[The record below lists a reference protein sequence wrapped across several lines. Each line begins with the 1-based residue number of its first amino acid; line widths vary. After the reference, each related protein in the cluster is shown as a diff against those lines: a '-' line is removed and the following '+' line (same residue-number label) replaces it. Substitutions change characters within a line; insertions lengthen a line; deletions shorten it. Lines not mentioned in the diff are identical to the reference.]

1 MMVEGTYEQMLEIFD
16 EKIAVKPYKRCTKKV
31 VKKPITYIH
40 QDDLENDENAVEVE
54 AVESEESND

>member
-1 MMVEGTYEQMLEIFD
+1 MVEGTYEQMLEIFD
-16 EKIAVKPYKRCTKKV
+16 EQIAIKPYKRCNKKV

-54 AVESEESND
+54 AVETEETND